1 MRGIREVAVK
11 PILLHVDTVWVDHFT
26 AGTGGVGKE
35 LRMRNHKS
43 VSESGSELRRKHCL
57 GLRLRYFI
65 QPGPTLVNGVE
76 HVIQTKK
83 LLDRCCARCL
93 PRKEKFPLQFA

>member
-11 PILLHVDTVWVDHFT
+11 PTLLHVDTVWVDHFT

-43 VSESGSELRRKHCL
+43 VSESGSDNIVWASGFGILSNQARAS
-57 GLRLRYFI
+57 I
-65 QPGPTLVNGVE
+65 
-76 HVIQTKK
+76 
-83 LLDRCCARCL
+83 LL
-93 PRKEKFPLQFA
+93 PLS